1 MYWLMTSLFLAA
13 EPKKVEK
20 IYVAPP
26 TIHDPILSTYQPYIN
41 SLLVSTANTNTHWVA
56 RSNRAES
63 AIIMDKHT
71 VEAML
76 DTTCN
81 YNRPLVCGSEN
92 YHWVMITDMFTTEH
106 FATIV
111 IKLYDENTNLIAS
124 NSRTSY
130 SFQGGLPLPSRHLSR
145 RPALEVSCGPLPT
158 GLKSGRPSNLVAAG
172 PTVPRASRAAA
183 PRQRQTA
190 ALVQLVAMLVPLAGA
205 AIKRQ
210 RHDGE

>member
-130 SFQGGLPLPSRHLSR
+130 SLERCKPQVKETDVTSEGLFGPRDTNIVEKFPDKCVV
-145 RPALEVSCGPLPT
+145 LEPKILARDINQAVT
-158 GLKSGRPSNLVAAG
+158 IMF
-172 PTVPRASRAAA
+172 ASIH
-183 PRQRQTA
+183 PQ
-190 ALVQLVAMLVPLAGA
+190 
-205 AIKRQ
+205 
-210 RHDGE
+210 